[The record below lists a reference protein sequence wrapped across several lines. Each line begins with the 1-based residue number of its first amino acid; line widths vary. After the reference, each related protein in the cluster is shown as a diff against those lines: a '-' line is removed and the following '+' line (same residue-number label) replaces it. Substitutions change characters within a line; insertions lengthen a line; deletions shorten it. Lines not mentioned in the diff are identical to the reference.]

1 MIKIEQGESSPFV
14 EVNEANNS
22 LTISGNSFVSDPHK
36 FYSRLIEWSNTF
48 YTKEN
53 GTFQIKI
60 TLGYYST
67 SNIQSLNLVLKNLDK
82 NNPQRVEVTFY
93 LTEEEEEDLEETI
106 LSLVFNTKLKYSK
119 EYLET

>member
-22 LTISGNSFVSDPHK
+22 LTIRGNSFVSAPHK
-36 FYSRLIEWSNTF
+36 FYGRLIEWSNAF

-53 GTFQIKI
+53 VTFQIKI

-82 NNPQRVEVTFY
+82 SNPQRVEVIFY

-106 LSLVFNTKLKYSK
+106 HSLVFNTKLKFNK
-119 EYLET
+119 EYLEA